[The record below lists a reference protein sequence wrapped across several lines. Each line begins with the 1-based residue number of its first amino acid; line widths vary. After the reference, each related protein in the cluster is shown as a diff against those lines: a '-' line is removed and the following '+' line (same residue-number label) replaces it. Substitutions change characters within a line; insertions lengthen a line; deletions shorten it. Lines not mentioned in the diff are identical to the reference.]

1 MENISMEPAKK
12 MILGMGTYE
21 KLALLKQAQE
31 DKELGI
37 FTQILNII
45 LEAPLNEGGVSSDL
59 IQKFL
64 KD

>member
-1 MENISMEPAKK
+1 MGPAKK

-45 LEAPLNEGGVSSDL
+45 LEAPLNEGGVSSDI